1 MPSKSKKTKKSVKLN
16 RKGPKIQLSQEAP
29 RDDGMCSSISSCFSK
44 KKPSSQQTSRSL
56 KSSGAAVRS
65 GKLSS
70 QKPTDMKL
78 ESKTLK
84 TTAAAGGVLTFSPL
98 PSKENARHTNKAT
111 MDKVHGLSRGVV
123 RRNPNTVNKTG
134 KSKKKKTPPSGL
146 RSTQPQAASTQH
158 QKKKGSQSA
167 ELKISAKT
175 KK

>member
-1 MPSKSKKTKKSVKLN
+1 MPSKSKKTKKSTKLN

-29 RDDGMCSSISSCFSK
+29 REGGMCSSISSCFSK
-44 KKPSSQQTSRSL
+44 KKLSTQRTPRSL
-56 KSSGAAVRS
+56 RSSGAAVKS

-70 QKPTDMKL
+70 QKPADMKL

-123 RRNPNTVNKTG
+123 RRNPNTVNKSG

-146 RSTQPQAASTQH
+146 RSTQPQATSTQH
-158 QKKKGSQSA
+158 QRKKGSQSA